1 MNPHP
6 FARLTKATLLS
17 VVFSLAAFAQ
27 STDPTPSQGSTTT
40 RKIQA
45 NDIIFIR
52 VVGEVDLTMERR
64 VGEDGMI
71 TYPYLEALKVSDKTP
86 TEVERMVRD
95 GLKGDYLVNPQVT
108 VDFKEY
114 VKQFVNVSGMVNS
127 PGRIELP
134 VDRRLDLMDVL
145 SLAKDLSPKANKND
159 IVLTR
164 QGQPSKTYKY
174 SDIQSNTDP
183 EKRIYVEP
191 GDQIKVG
198 ERIF

>member
-1 MNPHP
+1 MHTQT
-6 FARLTKATLLS
+6 FRHLAKATLLS
-17 VVFSLAAFAQ
+17 AAFWLSAAAQ
-27 STDPTPSQGSTTT
+27 STDTAPSQGSTTI

-45 NDIIFIR
+45 NDVILIR

-71 TYPYLEALKVSDKTP
+71 TYPYLEALKVADKMP
-86 TEVERMVRD
+86 TEVERMIRD

-145 SLAKDLSPKANKND
+145 SLAKDLSPKANKNE

-164 QGQPSKTYKY
+164 QGQPPKTYKY

-183 EKRIYVEP
+183 EKRVYVEP

>member
-1 MNPHP
+1 MNAHP
-6 FARLTKATLLS
+6 FLRLTKAALLTAVLWVS
-17 VVFSLAAFAQ
+17 ATAQ
-27 STDPTPSQGSTTT
+27 STDSTPSQNSITT

-45 NDIIFIR
+45 NDIIAIR
-52 VVGEVDLTMERR
+52 VVGETDLSMERR
-64 VGEDGMI
+64 IGQDGSI
-71 TYPYLEALKVSDKTP
+71 TYPYLEELKVAGKTP
-86 TEVERMVRD
+86 TEVERMIRD
-95 GLKGDYLVNPQVT
+95 GLKEGVLVNPQVT

-114 VKQFVNVSGMVNS
+114 VKEFVNVTGMVNS

-145 SLAKDLSPKANKND
+145 SLAKDLSPKADKD
-159 IVLTR
+159 LIVLTR

-174 SDIQSNTDP
+174 KDIQSNTDP

-191 GDQIKVG
+191 GDQINVK

>member
-1 MNPHP
+1 MNPHS
-6 FARLTKATLLS
+6 FVCLTKAAMLS
-17 VVFSLAAFAQ
+17 VVVSLATFAQ
-27 STDPTPSQGSTTT
+27 SAEPSPSTGSTTT
-40 RKIQA
+40 RKIQP
-45 NDIIFIR
+45 NDIILIR

-64 VGEDGMI
+64 VGEDGVI

-145 SLAKDLSPKANKND
+145 SLAKDLSPKANKNE

>member
-1 MNPHP
+1 MNPHT
-6 FARLTKATLLS
+6 FACLTKAAILS
-17 VVFSLAAFAQ
+17 VVVSLATFAQ
-27 STDPTPSQGSTTT
+27 STEPKPSTGSATT

-45 NDIIFIR
+45 NDIILIR

-64 VGEDGMI
+64 VGEDGVI

-145 SLAKDLSPKANKND
+145 SLAKDLSPKANKNE

>member
-1 MNPHP
+1 MNAHP
-6 FARLTKATLLS
+6 FLRLTKAALLTAVLWVS
-17 VVFSLAAFAQ
+17 ATAQ
-27 STDPTPSQGSTTT
+27 STDSTPSQNSITT

-45 NDIIFIR
+45 NDIIAIR
-52 VVGEVDLTMERR
+52 VVGETDLTMERR
-64 VGEDGMI
+64 IGQDGSI
-71 TYPYLEALKVSDKTP
+71 TYPYLEELKVAGKTP
-86 TEVERMVRD
+86 TEVERMIRD
-95 GLKGDYLVNPQVT
+95 GLKEGVLVNPQVT

-114 VKQFVNVSGMVNS
+114 VKEFVNVTGMVNN

-145 SLAKDLSPKANKND
+145 SLAKDLSSKANKD
-159 IVLTR
+159 EIVLTR

-174 SDIQSNTDP
+174 KDIQNNTDP

-191 GDQIKVG
+191 GDQINVK